1 MDIEM
6 DYIQQNV
13 NKRTLSGRTIGVFFF
28 PFYTFLGF
36 PNFLNE
42 PTFFIIRKQVR
53 QRFSRD

>member
-28 PFYTFLGF
+28 H
-36 PNFLNE
+36 
-42 PTFFIIRKQVR
+42 FILFWDFQI
-53 QRFSRD
+53 F